1 MNGLTNVLS
10 SLDPN
15 TVSLIPQPSTLKR
28 QHAAQGQGSSS
39 TKRLSSSNKRQS
51 IIGAP
56 RVLNIG
62 QATTHRSS
70 SFDPM
75 SARSS
80 NRYAAPGITPRR
92 SSIGNHRVSVY
103 NQNPLANSRDPRPL
117 RDKQFQ
123 AQMQQE
129 IYEFL
134 SRHNFEIEMKH
145 PLSQKTLRIPTQKD
159 FVLIFQWLYR
169 RIDPGYT
176 FQKSIEQEVYFVLKM
191 LQYPYL
197 ESVNKSQIS
206 AVGGS
211 SWPTFLGMLHWLV
224 QLSSTVMKFDNSPIE
239 AEPADESFA
248 SEKEVGLEQIFTKYI
263 LTSYKAYLN
272 NEDDY
277 SRYFSV
283 MEEDFKALSG
293 DMDSHSK
300 KLEEQQATLS
310 VQLAELNREYGIVQ
324 EANQKSQVLE
334 SDLIKFKAYIQH
346 VESRKPKW
354 PVVLENITSE
364 ISRSEEEEKSVQHEI
379 EEINA
384 HLIEK
389 GFTIQDLNRMN
400 TERDQLSKNLDSVN
414 DKIQSLSQ
422 AVKDKQEVSQQFFS
436 NLESLVNS
444 YNSHIYKILNTL
456 DVKNTDFSKFSLELF
471 EITSFSAQLIS
482 DEGLG
487 QKPDSMIPELRE
499 RNLKSSLHDLKGSI
513 TKKVHA
519 TQDDTIKKQEELDL
533 LNENVNEQK
542 ETLENLESKLNNLKM
557 TYDELYSQMMNDS
570 SQSKI
575 DITKLTREVT
585 MINMKTKETNVQIN
599 QNFSKINLEFNQLQH
614 EMNDQRLEL
623 HNKVEKVLEYVINFK
638 LNIQGDLEEFEN
650 LVIEE
655 CEQELLH

>member
-1 MNGLTNVLS
+1 M
-10 SLDPN
+10 
-15 TVSLIPQPSTLKR
+15 
-28 QHAAQGQGSSS
+28 
-39 TKRLSSSNKRQS
+39 
-51 IIGAP
+51 
-56 RVLNIG
+56 NIG

-75 SARSS
+75 SARTS
-80 NRYAAPGITPRR
+80 NRYAAPPGVTPRR

-129 IYEFL
+129 IYSFL
-134 SRHNFEIEMKH
+134 SSHNFEIEMKH

-169 RIDPGYT
+169 RIDPGYV

-211 SWPTFLGMLHWLV
+211 SWPTFLGMLYWLV
-224 QLSSTVMKFDNSPIE
+224 ELSATVMKFDSSPLE
-239 AEPADESFA
+239 EDSADESFA

-263 LTSYKAYLN
+263 ITSYKAYLN

-277 SRYFSV
+277 SRYYAV
-283 MEEDFKALSG
+283 MEQDFKALSS
-293 DMDSHSK
+293 DMDLQSK

-310 VQLAELNREYGIVQ
+310 LQLAKLNREYGIVQ

-354 PVVLENITSE
+354 PIVLENITTE
-364 ISRSEEEEKSVQHEI
+364 ISRSEEEEKTVKQET

-400 TERDQLSKNLDSVN
+400 SERDQLSKTLDAVN

-422 AVKDKQEVSQQFFS
+422 AVKDKQEVCQQFFT

-456 DVKNTDFSKFSLELF
+456 DVKNAEFSRFSLELL
-471 EITSFSAQLIS
+471 EITSFSANLMS
-482 DEGLG
+482 NEGLG

-513 TKKVHA
+513 TKRVHA
-519 TQDDTIKKQEELDL
+519 TQDETIKKQEELDL

-585 MINMKTKETNVQIN
+585 MISMKTKETSVQIN
-599 QNFSKINLEFNQLQH
+599 QNYSKINLEFNQLQH
-614 EMNDQRLEL
+614 EMNDRRLEL
-623 HNKVEKVLEYVINFK
+623 HNKVEKLLEYVINFK
-638 LNIQGDLEEFEN
+638 LTIQGDLEEFEN